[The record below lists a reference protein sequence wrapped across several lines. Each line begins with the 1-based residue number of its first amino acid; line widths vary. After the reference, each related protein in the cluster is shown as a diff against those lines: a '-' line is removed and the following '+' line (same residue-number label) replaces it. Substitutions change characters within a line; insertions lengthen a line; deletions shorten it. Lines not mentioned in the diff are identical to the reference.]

1 MNILIVDDAGV
12 MRKVIIKE
20 LINMGIQVEN
30 IFEACDGKEGFE
42 KAKSLSLDL
51 ILMDWNMPNMLGI
64 DAVIAIREAGIQTPI
79 MMITTE
85 SERTNIIK
93 AIQAGANN
101 YLTKPF
107 NKQDFQTKIQQI
119 LGDQLDKEQ
128 EPTVEK
134 STVINAGQGKISMS

>member
-1 MNILIVDDAGV
+1 MNILVVDDAGV

-20 LINMGIQVEN
+20 LIDMGISAQN

-42 KAKSLSLDL
+42 KAKSLSLNL

-85 SERTNIIK
+85 AERNNIIK

-107 NKQDFQTKIQQI
+107 TKQDFQAKVQQI
-119 LGDQLDKEQ
+119 IGESFNSSGRQDQ
-128 EPTVEK
+128 K
-134 STVINAGQGKISMS
+134 SIVVNADQGKISTL

>member
-20 LINMGIQVEN
+20 LVDMGIDPKN
-30 IFEACDGKEGFE
+30 IFEACDGREGFE
-42 KAKSLSLDL
+42 KAKCLPLDL

-64 DAVIAIREAGIQTPI
+64 EALIAIREAGIQTPI

-85 SERTNIIK
+85 AERSNIIK

-107 NKQDFQTKIQQI
+107 NKQDFQAKIKQI
-119 LGDQLDKEQ
+119 LGDSSENLAKPETKEL
-128 EPTVEK
+128 
-134 STVINAGQGKISMS
+134 TVINAVQSKITSL